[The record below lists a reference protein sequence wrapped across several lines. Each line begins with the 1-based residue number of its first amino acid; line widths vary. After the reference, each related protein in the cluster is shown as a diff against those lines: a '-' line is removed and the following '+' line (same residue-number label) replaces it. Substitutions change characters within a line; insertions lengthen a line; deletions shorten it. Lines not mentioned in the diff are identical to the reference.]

1 MNTFPLELIENI
13 FYFLDGASFS
23 RLSRVNLTWCL
34 AKQNVEKNHSIWR
47 RLCARE
53 IDPEI
58 IDEINGMKGEKIEQI
73 SEDNC
78 KMIYKKWYRTRQI
91 AQCKVKQIPFEE
103 EFDFYEEI
111 RVIKSTGQLNCCSFK
126 IISLFIFR

>member
-34 AKQNVEKNHSIWR
+34 AKQNVEKNDSIWR
-47 RLCARE
+47 RFCARE

-58 IDEINGMKGEKIEQI
+58 IDEINGMKGEKIQQI

-78 KMIYKKWYRTRQI
+78 KMIYQKWYRTRQI

-103 EFDFYEEI
+103 EFNFYEEI
-111 RVIKSTGQLNCCSFK
+111 RVIKSTGELKRLLFQNDF
-126 IISLFIFR
+126 IIYF